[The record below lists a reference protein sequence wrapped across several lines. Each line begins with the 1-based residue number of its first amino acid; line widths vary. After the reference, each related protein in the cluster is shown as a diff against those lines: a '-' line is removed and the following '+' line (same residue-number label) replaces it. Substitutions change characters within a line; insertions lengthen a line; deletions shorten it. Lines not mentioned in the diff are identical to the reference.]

1 MTSNDPKKRCSIH
14 LSRLS
19 DLQWSKN
26 WLSSS
31 VTSNDQKLNQAETKL
46 SNLLWSKNQLSGP
59 VISNDPKKDRLGF
72 MVNLASYDPKIEDDT
87 KYCTNKQF
95 MVSQYWMT
103 IKWPKNDH
111 KMIFI
116 LAQWTD
122 WQLQKLTLPSAFT
135 NEDIRKEKK
144 TKEHET

>member
-1 MTSNDPKKRCSIH
+1 MIK
-14 LSRLS
+14 
-19 DLQWSKN
+19 
-26 WLSSS
+26 
-31 VTSNDQKLNQAETKL
+31 KLNQAETKL

-103 IKWPKNDH
+103 IK
-111 KMIFI
+111 
-116 LAQWTD
+116 
-122 WQLQKLTLPSAFT
+122 
-135 NEDIRKEKK
+135 
-144 TKEHET
+144 